1 MSRTPTMTAAD
12 AESILG
18 ARGNLSVTADN
29 RATLKKW
36 LSAKGVKSALAAR
49 MNYADMSGAYNDI
62 TDQCIKV
69 LLAEGKDLAAEQADL
84 EDTEESDTITTTTV
98 TAKVEVKANGHAKP
112 VAVTNDGTAGGT
124 LA

>member
-1 MSRTPTMTAAD
+1 MSRTPTMTAAE
-12 AESILG
+12 AESVLG

-69 LLAEGKDLAAEQADL
+69 LLAEGKEVPAEQVDLESEDETPMVQPAAPMPQQPPQQPPQQDLAA
-84 EDTEESDTITTTTV
+84 
-98 TAKVEVKANGHAKP
+98 
-112 VAVTNDGTAGGT
+112 
-124 LA
+124 